1 MLTLEAC
8 RNNNVREAMITI
20 WTNDNNE
27 CELFTNLFGLSFFAE
42 KCFDNN
48 VSEDKLR
55 ARFEATTGGNYD
67 AFYTMSLYHN
77 KFDGNKEFKRY
88 SERFLGKP
96 LFWQDIME
104 GLYDTHLFE
113 DPMSSHYAA
122 CAAKMKGFNGDR
134 WEYLYD
140 FAYKVFDYLTLKT
153 LIAENLV
160 PYYKK
165 KNEEALEEIS
175 GHLLPLL
182 KEKTIAVHEAHK
194 AMWMQSYKVTGWANM
209 DVRYGG
215 MAARCDTAKMI
226 IERYIDHEDEVIEEL
241 EEERLPKGLSGFVHY
256 SAISSPNIKI

>member
-1 MLTLEAC
+1 MDRT
-8 RNNNVREAMITI
+8 
-20 WTNDNNE
+20 
-27 CELFTNLFGLSFFAE
+27 
-42 KCFDNN
+42 
-48 VSEDKLR
+48 
-55 ARFEATTGGNYD
+55 
-67 AFYTMSLYHN
+67 
-77 KFDGNKEFKRY
+77 FKRY

-113 DPMSSHYAA
+113 QPMSSHYAA
-122 CAAKMKGFNGDR
+122 CAEKMKKYKGDR

-140 FAYKVFDYLTLKT
+140 FAYKVFDYLTVKT

-165 KNEEALEEIS
+165 KNEEALEEIA
-175 GHLLPLL
+175 GHWLPML
-182 KEKTIAVHEAHK
+182 KEKTVAVHEAHK

-209 DVRYGG
+209 DIRYAGV
-215 MAARCDTAKMI
+215 AARCDTAKMLI
-226 IERYIDHEDEVIEEL
+226 DRYTDHEDDIIEEL